1 MRVARQCIE
10 MAGMFPMMKNL
21 VIYVSCL
28 IAPLIVSTLAGAD
41 ALKPIDPSAYEE
53 PVKVACVGDSI
64 TEGAG
69 AGKGNSYPTQL
80 QRMLGD
86 GWEVLNFGIGGRT
99 LMKTGDRP
107 YRDED
112 IYKDALRSK
121 ADVVII
127 MLGTNDSRP
136 ANWEHKDEFEK
147 DYRKLVKSFQGLK
160 SEPRIYV
167 CRPCPVPG
175 GVSRI
180 GGINEAAVAEQRV
193 IIDELAEEMGVGVID
208 MHAALVNFPG
218 LLPDKVH
225 PNAKGAGKLA
235 EAAFTAL
242 TGKDALVE

>member
-1 MRVARQCIE
+1 MRVARQHIE
-10 MAGMFPMMKNL
+10 AAGMFPTMKNF
-21 VIYVSCL
+21 VTYASCL
-28 IAPLIVSTLAGAD
+28 IAPLILSALVKAD
-41 ALKPIDPSAYEE
+41 AMKPIDPGAYDE

-69 AGKGNSYPTQL
+69 APKGESYPSQL
-80 QRMLGD
+80 QRMLGEE
-86 GWEVLNFGIGGRT
+86 WEVLNFGVGGRT

-107 YRDED
+107 YWDED
-112 IYKDALRSK
+112 AYKEALRSK

-136 ANWEHKDEFEK
+136 ANWEHKSEFEK
-147 DYRKLVKSFQGLK
+147 DYRKLVKSFQRLK
-160 SEPRIYV
+160 SEPRIYI

-175 GVSRI
+175 GVSKI

-208 MHAALVNFPG
+208 MHAALVNFPR

-242 TGKDALVE
+242 TGKDAPVE

>member
-1 MRVARQCIE
+1 MSVARHRTDVAS
-10 MAGMFPMMKNL
+10 MLPMMKNL
-21 VIYVSCL
+21 VTYTSCL
-28 IAPLIVSTLAGAD
+28 IALLMLSTMVMAD
-41 ALKPIDPSAYEE
+41 AMKPIDPSTYEE

-69 AGKGNSYPTQL
+69 APKGESYPSQL

-86 GWEVLNFGIGGRT
+86 DWVVLNFGVGGRT

-107 YRDED
+107 YWDED
-112 IYKDALRSK
+112 AYKEALRSK

-136 ANWEHKDEFEK
+136 ANWQHKSDFER
-147 DYRKLVKSFQGLK
+147 DYRKLVQSFQRLK
-160 SEPRIYV
+160 SEPRIYI

-175 GVSRI
+175 GVSKI

-193 IIDELAEEMGVGVID
+193 IIDKLAEELGVGVID
-208 MHAALVNFPG
+208 MFAALQDFPRFQ
-218 LLPDKVH
+218 PDKVH
-225 PNAKGAGKLA
+225 PNEKGAGKLA

-242 TGKDALVE
+242 TGKEVPVE